1 MKCTLPWDNVHEAAK
16 GFAESEELADG
27 TLEQLLRQLPQG
39 RIDDYDGTSATPNR
53 IRLLFKAHR
62 LKFSPTLYDHL
73 KTNGNGSEI
82 VLAALGFKELDQ
94 ALEDEAMSITEE
106 EVDAIIQSSDL
117 SASSRAKALNR
128 FESTI
133 VSDANMAE
141 VAAKLLTGSN
151 YRNAPKSVL
160 EACLQYVSDISLQC
174 LISEWLGGDISQV
187 RDRLSKFPEP
197 ISRLANLGTNILV
210 PKDMPRHFIDFLKD
224 RKIISSESSTEEGVR
239 VFAKRS

>member
-1 MKCTLPWDNVHEAAK
+1 
-16 GFAESEELADG
+16 
-27 TLEQLLRQLPQG
+27 
-39 RIDDYDGTSATPNR
+39 
-53 IRLLFKAHR
+53 
-62 LKFSPTLYDHL
+62 
-73 KTNGNGSEI
+73 
-82 VLAALGFKELDQ
+82 
-94 ALEDEAMSITEE
+94 MSITEE

-174 LISEWLGGDISQV
+174 LIS
-187 RDRLSKFPEP
+187 
-197 ISRLANLGTNILV
+197 
-210 PKDMPRHFIDFLKD
+210 
-224 RKIISSESSTEEGVR
+224 
-239 VFAKRS
+239 